1 VATPQNEGGFAAL
14 QNVETQTLSAQEM
27 QAIAVELNAQDI
39 ANSLLALA

>member
-1 VATPQNEGGFAAL
+1 M